1 MSVQTEQETLGMLR
15 TLIDL
20 LEKKAEA
27 TGVKLRE
34 LKDRELS
41 HQEMQ
46 EWLRFLKGITNNG
59 EIAPRS
65 ALLKKED
72 RDRCEY
78 IINQAKLHKKDDL
91 FKVLNNNDGT
101 ISLLTNDEGMDFFA
115 YHNEIFDIAHPDR
128 AGEIREVSLANDIAA
143 GVDDRS
149 KTIIKGLTEAQ
160 YLALTKKCILRK
172 IDLLFAHQCMKKMV

>member
-34 LKDRELS
+34 LRDRELS

-65 ALLKKED
+65 ALLKKKTVID
-72 RDRCEY
+72 VNTSLIKLNY
-78 IINQAKLHKKDDL
+78 I
-91 FKVLNNNDGT
+91 
-101 ISLLTNDEGMDFFA
+101 
-115 YHNEIFDIAHPDR
+115 
-128 AGEIREVSLANDIAA
+128 
-143 GVDDRS
+143 
-149 KTIIKGLTEAQ
+149 
-160 YLALTKKCILRK
+160 
-172 IDLLFAHQCMKKMV
+172 KKMICLKY